1 MSLNNWGGVL
11 SLEQLDEM
19 EIGATRRAE
28 MIACGGLFRVRRGW
42 FRYPD
47 ANADVLHAVELGGAV
62 SCVSALHLLG
72 VWTAP
77 EWRRTEGRLHMRG
90 SARARRAHPNTFC
103 RGFGK
108 PTPPTQS
115 IDGVAAALECALCC
129 FSDEIGVVFIDSVI
143 HRKLMTK
150 KQVENL
156 LATAPRRIRRLL
168 ERHDKAESGT
178 ETMVRLRLR
187 ARGVRM
193 APQVK
198 IPGLGRVDFLV
209 GKRLIIEV
217 DSRAFHD
224 TEDSFERDRER
235 DLKAAALGYITIRVT
250 YKQVMHGWAAKEKE
264 ILKVIRRR
272 EHLRRLPA
280 GTPEADVPKKRA
292 ARR

>member
-1 MSLNNWGGVL
+1 
-11 SLEQLDEM
+11 
-19 EIGATRRAE
+19 
-28 MIACGGLFRVRRGW
+28 
-42 FRYPD
+42 
-47 ANADVLHAVELGGAV
+47 
-62 SCVSALHLLG
+62 
-72 VWTAP
+72 
-77 EWRRTEGRLHMRG
+77 
-90 SARARRAHPNTFC
+90 
-103 RGFGK
+103 
-108 PTPPTQS
+108 
-115 IDGVAAALECALCC
+115 
-129 FSDEIGVVFIDSVI
+129 
-143 HRKLMTK
+143 
-150 KQVENL
+150 
-156 LATAPRRIRRLL
+156 
-168 ERHDKAESGT
+168 
-178 ETMVRLRLR
+178 
-187 ARGVRM
+187 M